1 MVVKEHH
8 QKQLPEVF
16 CKKIYSSKFIKFH
29 RKTLASECLFN
40 KVACLNACNFI
51 KKRLWH
57 RCFPVKFVKFSR
69 TPILKNI
76 CERLLLHHGY
86 SRLATFNRSFWK
98 LHISNYVKLLCTSFS
113 YFRLFAVSLV
123 SSLFLVSLQLSSL
136 YTYFFCGC
144 GLWLW
149 HTQSYSIKLKDGL
162 SRELFTWTNG
172 ANWHAMLKAFF
183 LAPVISPVL
192 KL

>member
-136 YTYFFCGC
+136 YTYFFVVVVYGFD
-144 GLWLW
+144 
-149 HTQSYSIKLKDGL
+149 ILKVTALNLKMDSVVSSSL
-162 SRELFTWTNG
+162 ELMVQID
-172 ANWHAMLKAFF
+172 MLCWKHFF
-183 LAPVISPVL
+183 
-192 KL
+192 